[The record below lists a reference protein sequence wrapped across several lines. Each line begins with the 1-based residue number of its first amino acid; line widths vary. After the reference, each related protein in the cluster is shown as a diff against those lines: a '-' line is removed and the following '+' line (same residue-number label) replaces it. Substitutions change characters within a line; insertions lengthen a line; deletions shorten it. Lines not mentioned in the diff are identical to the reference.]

1 MKEKQLLK
9 IEEQIIRK
17 LSAIKKNVYEIGRLL
32 YTAKKLDLVHG
43 KFMSWVE
50 ETFGDQLS
58 YQTANIYMNVYIR
71 FQGRPDL
78 VEMLPVTYLLDISR
92 MALPDSII
100 EGIDKAIEDGTPKDE
115 IKKKIRKYRDEW
127 RFKDFSRF
135 QRKIIYDFN
144 VVKQISHFDSLSERI
159 DSLRFN
165 KDNSK
170 IVICRFLDALAQQH
184 MIQHIDKAIEVLNDA
199 KYSFESALTDFRQ
212 ALDDERIAEKEK
224 AA

>member
-1 MKEKQLLK
+1 
-9 IEEQIIRK
+9 
-17 LSAIKKNVYEIGRLL
+17 
-32 YTAKKLDLVHG
+32 
-43 KFMSWVE
+43 
-50 ETFGDQLS
+50 
-58 YQTANIYMNVYIR
+58 
-71 FQGRPDL
+71 
-78 VEMLPVTYLLDISR
+78 
-92 MALPDSII
+92 
-100 EGIDKAIEDGTPKDE
+100 
-115 IKKKIRKYRDEW
+115 
-127 RFKDFSRF
+127 
-135 QRKIIYDFN
+135 
-144 VVKQISHFDSLSERI
+144 VKQISHFDSLSERI